1 MQILCKQ
8 LSVPQVQVLFFEI
21 FWNFLPEVVL
31 ICSWLNLVHMG
42 TTYWG
47 EPRTHCIPTSDL
59 STAVRRYMLKV
70 REVAS
75 IQGNISIFP
84 SLSLFTRI
92 KNFFQPCFIFHFKY

>member
-47 EPRTHCIPTSDL
+47 EPRTHCIPNL
-59 STAVRRYMLKV
+59 
-70 REVAS
+70 
-75 IQGNISIFP
+75 
-84 SLSLFTRI
+84 
-92 KNFFQPCFIFHFKY
+92 